1 MLTSDGRTVMDYNV
15 KNETVDFDN
24 LIIEIY
30 DAALTRKWGRVLA
43 TCNQVFQSDKT
54 FLLLRDLVNEREVAL
69 RIKVQEEAAHD
80 PEALASLSSLSVF
93 KPLFL
98 KLHEGDIF
106 DTSEKVFRDQ
116 KDAPTFIEQILSPLN
131 AEKMLGALL
140 MRDARYEAYLGVC
153 RAEQNDDFSTFE
165 HVAFKRL
172 VPHFIRA
179 ARFFR
184 DEEVFRQQRH
194 LAQGLYD
201 HIKTAFVVCN
211 SKLEVQAYNVQAES
225 YFTESGVLAVKN
237 RKLTFSASSQQSRFS
252 DKVSECLREAGLGVG
267 SEKVFVIDDHV
278 DKIEIFHI
286 HKLGSQAEGERREAM
301 LVVNIQ
307 SRIKPDWKNVQS
319 CYALNKKEVLI
330 ARMLYKDTP
339 YSDISVAVN
348 LPESEVKEHVYRIL
362 KAVNVRNE
370 EALIGKLSMFATSLS
385 GVE

>member
-1 MLTSDGRTVMDYNV
+1 MDYNV
-15 KNETVDFDN
+15 DNEPVDFDK

-43 TCNQVFQSDKT
+43 KCNQVFQAGKT
-54 FLLLRDLVNEREVAL
+54 FLLLRDVVNEREVAL
-69 RIKVQEEAAHD
+69 RIKVQENATHNPD
-80 PEALASLSSLSVF
+80 ALDSLSSLSTY

-98 KLHEGDIF
+98 KLHEGDLF
-106 DTSEKVFRDQ
+106 DTSEESFRLL
-116 KDAPTFIEQILSPLN
+116 KDAPAFIEHILAPLD
-131 AEKMLGALL
+131 AEKMLGALVL
-140 MRDARYEAYLGVC
+140 RDARYEAYLGIC
-153 RAEQNDDFSTFE
+153 RTEQEDGFSNFE

-172 VPHFIRA
+172 IPHFIRA

-211 SKLEVQAYNVQAES
+211 GKLEVQAFNAQADA
-225 YFTESGVLAVKN
+225 YFSESGVLAVKN
-237 RKLTFSASSQQSRFS
+237 RKLTFFSPVQQQRFTDKVNACLSAAGRSASTEQ
-252 DKVSECLREAGLGVG
+252 VHV
-267 SEKVFVIDDHV
+267 VDDNV

-301 LVVNIQ
+301 AVVNIQ
-307 SRIKPDWKNVQS
+307 CRSRPDWKNVQS
-319 CYALNKKEVLI
+319 CYALNKKEILI

-339 YSDISVAVN
+339 FEDIAVAVN
-348 LPESEVKEHVYRIL
+348 LPEDDVREHVNHIL

-370 EALIGKLSMFATSLS
+370 EALIRKLSMFAQTLT
-385 GVE
+385 GIE